1 MFLRMFSRLFST
13 SFLRMSS
20 RGSERSKEGHQPG
33 SSLRSR
39 TDLLG
44 HLSRVDSGFN
54 ASGFSRANSWAPK
67 NSTTAPP
74 RLFPFACRYKK
85 GSAVELESNDMRA

>member
-1 MFLRMFSRLFST
+1 MGR
-13 SFLRMSS
+13 
-20 RGSERSKEGHQPG
+20 SERSKERRQPG
-33 SSLRSR
+33 ASLRCR

-54 ASGFSRANSWAPK
+54 ASGFSKANSWAPK

-85 GSAVELESNDMRA
+85 GSAAELESKDTKAC